1 MLRYRVIEKQIV
13 TDGMT
18 ANEAAETLMV
28 LQDSDPKKL
37 FVIEEYNFIS
47 PEGKRLGRDPD
58 LH

>member
-18 ANEAAETLMV
+18 ANEAAETLMA
-28 LQDSDPKKL
+28 LQDSDPEKL
-37 FVIEEYNFIS
+37 FDIEEYNFV

>member
-1 MLRYRVIEKQIV
+1 MIRYRVIEKQIV

-18 ANEAAETLMV
+18 ANEAAETLMA

-37 FVIEEYNFIS
+37 FDIEEYNFV

>member
-1 MLRYRVIEKQIV
+1 MIRYRVIEKQIV

-18 ANEAAETLMV
+18 ANEAAEALMA
-28 LQDSDPKKL
+28 LQDSDPEKS
-37 FVIEEYNFIS
+37 FDIEEYNFA